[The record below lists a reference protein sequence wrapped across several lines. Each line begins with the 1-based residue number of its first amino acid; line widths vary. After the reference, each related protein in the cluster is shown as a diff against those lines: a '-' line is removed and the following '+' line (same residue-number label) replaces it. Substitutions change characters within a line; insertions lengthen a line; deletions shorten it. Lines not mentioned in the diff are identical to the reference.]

1 MAFSSR
7 DGSLF
12 AGKWKDNVPTGL
24 GSAFDPDGNLIYT
37 GEWKDGKRHGHG
49 TEYRDGQILF
59 TGEWEEG
66 RPVKGFRRVD

>member
-1 MAFSSR
+1 M
-7 DGSLF
+7 
-12 AGKWKDNVPTGL
+12 PTGL
-24 GSAFDPDGNLIYT
+24 GAAFDPEGNLIYT